1 MAKQK
6 VDGIVE
12 AVHYAP
18 DGNVQWVR
26 AYLRQGKVFGDHVLI
41 PRQELITSL
50 KQGKR
55 FLTGQRKQY
64 LGGVFDS
71 ADPVR
76 VAAYN
81 GQDILVVGEAQVEK
95 DRLAGVPVI

>member
-6 VDGIVE
+6 VDGIIE

-26 AYLRQGKVFGDHVLI
+26 AYLRQGPIYTDHVLI
-41 PRQELITSL
+41 PREELISSL

-55 FLTGQRKQY
+55 FLTGQRKAY
-64 LGGVFDS
+64 LGGVFDAS
-71 ADPVR
+71 EPVR
-76 VAAYN
+76 LAAHN
-81 GQDILVVGEAQVEK
+81 GEEILVVGETQVEK
-95 DRLAGVPVI
+95 DQLAGVPII